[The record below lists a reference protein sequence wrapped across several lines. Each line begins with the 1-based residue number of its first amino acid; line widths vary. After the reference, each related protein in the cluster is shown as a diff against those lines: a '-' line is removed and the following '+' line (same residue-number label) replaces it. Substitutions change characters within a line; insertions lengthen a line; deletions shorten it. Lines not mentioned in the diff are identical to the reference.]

1 MSFVEK
7 ILKENPH
14 VHIHDDKR
22 AQVEETIRSLINDGR
37 SMLHVVADFDF
48 TLTMFE
54 KNGVLLPSTFGVIER
69 NDRIA
74 VSYSILFE
82 LQSLFCFS
90 YLMVHYFEI
99 KPEN

>member
-1 MSFVEK
+1 MNFVEK

-22 AQVEETIRSLINDGR
+22 AQVEETIRALVKDGR

-48 TLTMFE
+48 TLSMYE

-69 NDRIA
+69 NDRI
-74 VSYSILFE
+74 VVREFNLISISIIVLF
-82 LQSLFCFS
+82 
-90 YLMVHYFEI
+90 
-99 KPEN
+99 